1 MKTNLY
7 IVGVSLEKLD
17 NLSVEGDS
25 IATTYVPVE
34 ADSEESAK
42 KKAVVWQSDGGK
54 AVENDEL
61 LWECREKERAL
72 VWKAFKVIS
81 NVSKSD
87 FDSFLSLTQGF
98 SVATVCR

>member
-1 MKTNLY
+1 MKTNFY

-17 NLSVEGDS
+17 NLGIECSF
-25 IATTYVPVE
+25 IANTYIPVE

-42 KKAVVWQSDGGK
+42 KKAVVWQSDSGK

-61 LWECREKERAL
+61 LWECREKERGL
-72 VWKAFKVIS
+72 VWKAFKIIS

-87 FDSFLSLTQGF
+87 FDSFLSLTQGL